1 MAVLQSIRNKSW
13 LLLSVVGLG
22 LLAFIFMD
30 LGSYLG
36 QNDEDMEIGSILE
49 EKIMYNEYQKE
60 IGLFEMENNGRVI
73 ELTDKDNIWNS
84 FVQRKLFENEFDKLG
99 LFVSEDEWNSR
110 TQPGAK
116 DVPLSFSN
124 RFPNSTEGQN
134 FFNNILPELP
144 QDDHRH
150 LLKKEIEHDLK
161 MEKYNSLISNA
172 MYATNIDVQN
182 TLSESSQTA
191 TFKYLEFDLTSQAF
205 FGNITPSEKEIKNYY
220 KKYKSNYPQE
230 ASKQIEYVIFTPIAS
245 KKDSLDVYNKSLNL
259 VSKLQNKE
267 YDYREFGSATNLP
280 YVYTAIDYDNVDYNK
295 LSQDFTNRDIQSD
308 AIQLG
313 SGDYNKGYQM
323 LLERFGG
330 SPQFLQQRYSQ
341 GNSELVNLIKQQK
354 EESRRGLTQ
363 QQWENLFNAET
374 GYVSQPYLVT
384 FPDGKSAYR
393 ISKVVDAELEM
404 SL

>member
-144 QDDHRH
+144 QDDPRH
-150 LLKKEIEHDLK
+150 LLKKQIEHDLK
-161 MEKYNSLISNA
+161 MEKYNSLISSA
-172 MYATNIDVQN
+172 MYATNIDAQN
-182 TLSESSQTA
+182 TLYESSQNA

-230 ASKQIEYVIFTPIAS
+230 STKQIEYVIFTPIAS
-245 KKDSLDVYNKSLNL
+245 KKIL
-259 VSKLQNKE
+259 
-267 YDYREFGSATNLP
+267 
-280 YVYTAIDYDNVDYNK
+280 
-295 LSQDFTNRDIQSD
+295 
-308 AIQLG
+308 
-313 SGDYNKGYQM
+313 
-323 LLERFGG
+323 
-330 SPQFLQQRYSQ
+330 
-341 GNSELVNLIKQQK
+341 
-354 EESRRGLTQ
+354 
-363 QQWENLFNAET
+363 
-374 GYVSQPYLVT
+374 
-384 FPDGKSAYR
+384 
-393 ISKVVDAELEM
+393 
-404 SL
+404 